1 MTATEQVDGGLVTG
15 AHEQRERA
23 EQLILRQRRGVAVAG
38 GDQRGGK
45 VVPRPL
51 ARFRDQGC
59 DRAFL
64 IVGLLLLAAAALAG
78 MRAAPAR
85 G

>member
-1 MTATEQVDGGLVTG
+1 MTATEQVDGGLGTG

-45 VVPRPL
+45 VIAGPL
-51 ARFRDQGC
+51 ALFRGQFTEELREAGEGGSELSWF
-59 DRAFL
+59 R
-64 IVGLLLLAAAALAG
+64 VGAE
-78 MRAAPAR
+78 
-85 G
+85 